1 MKRKTF
7 YQFTAPSI
15 IVMVVLMVFPLV
27 MAIWLGLNF
36 LTFRNINEPEF
47 VGLRNYIEVLAD
59 SQFWQAV
66 RFTLF
71 FMAVTVPLQILIG
84 FVMALL
90 LDQIGSRLRGFYLS
104 AMLLPFIVVPVVGTL
119 MFKQLFEPAGLIS
132 WFFRAVLEER
142 FIFTE
147 FSVKILII
155 VHAIW
160 NVTPFALITLF
171 AGLQTLS
178 KDQLEASS
186 MDGASRLQQ
195 IRHIVLPHLQS
206 LFVLIA
212 LISLMDSYRA
222 FDSIFVMTEQNPVY
236 KAETIMLYNFKVAM
250 AVQQLGKANAMAVL
264 TVIGVFVI
272 LIPFLIRAY
281 REQIEE
287 R

>member
-1 MKRKTF
+1 
-7 YQFTAPSI
+7 
-15 IVMVVLMVFPLV
+15 
-27 MAIWLGLNF
+27 
-36 LTFRNINEPEF
+36 
-47 VGLRNYIEVLAD
+47 
-59 SQFWQAV
+59 
-66 RFTLF
+66 
-71 FMAVTVPLQILIG
+71 
-84 FVMALL
+84 
-90 LDQIGSRLRGFYLS
+90 
-104 AMLLPFIVVPVVGTL
+104 
-119 MFKQLFEPAGLIS
+119 
-132 WFFRAVLEER
+132 
-142 FIFTE
+142 
-147 FSVKILII
+147 
-155 VHAIW
+155 
-160 NVTPFALITLF
+160 
-171 AGLQTLS
+171 
-178 KDQLEASS
+178 

-264 TVIGVFVI
+264 AVIGVFVV